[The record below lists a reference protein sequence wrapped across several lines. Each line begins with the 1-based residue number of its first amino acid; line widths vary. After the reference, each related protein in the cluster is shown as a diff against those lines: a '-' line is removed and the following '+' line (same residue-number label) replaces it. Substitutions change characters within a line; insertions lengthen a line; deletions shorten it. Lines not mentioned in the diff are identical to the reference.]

1 MVTDVDLSLS
11 LSSKNMWV
19 RMMLTAC
26 QQPHMFI
33 LVFVFYVVVGG
44 FFFGFF

>member
-11 LSSKNMWV
+11 LSRKNMWV

-26 QQPHMFI
+26 QHMFI
-33 LVFVFYVVVGG
+33 LVFVFYVVVGV
-44 FFFGFF
+44 FFVLFF